1 MFEMN
6 CWPRKSEEAG
16 AHVCWW
22 ALAGVVVLL
31 STALEVGA
39 VAQSIYLLCA
49 DECTFLKVV
58 DSGSPVWNQKN

>member
-1 MFEMN
+1 M
-6 CWPRKSEEAG
+6 SER
-16 AHVCWW
+16 WW

-58 DSGSPVWNQKN
+58 DSGSPVWNQKNRR